1 MRAVGVKILKDKL
14 SEYLRIAESG
24 ETVLVTDRDKVIAE
38 IRAPSASWGVELADV
53 RLADL
58 VRRGLLRPP
67 LLGPDAGPPPRRPV
81 LKSDELMEQLAQDRA
96 DRWST

>member
-14 SEYLRIAESG
+14 SEYLRLAESG

-38 IRAPSASWGVELADV
+38 IRAPSTSWGAELSDV

-58 VRRGLLRPP
+58 VRRGVLRPP
-67 LLGPDAGPPPRRPV
+67 LLGIDAGPPPRLPV
-81 LKSDELMEQLAQDRA
+81 AKLDQLMEELAQDRA
-96 DRWST
+96 DR